1 MQDLSL
7 IKTDAFNFLIMKKIL
22 VLLIFVLSVGGNQIL
37 NAQEEK
43 PKVALVL
50 SGGGAKG
57 IAHIPLLQ
65 TLDSLGIVP
74 DIIIGTSMGGVVGGF
89 YAVGYSGDSI
99 AKIALSANWSELL
112 GGDISLDD
120 VSMEE
125 KSEFKRHLVDFDIIE
140 GKPKVNSGLL
150 KDQKLREFIS
160 SYTYPVFNVDDFDE
174 LPIPYRAMTTD
185 IVNGKEMLLEHGSL
199 SLAMRA
205 TMSIPAVFQPIPYE
219 NTLLVDGGVMNNFPV
234 DVAKKMG
241 YDFIIGSDVGG
252 GLQEKEK
259 LTSITAQLF
268 QAAMLTS
275 NLKNPSNRE
284 ACDILIDHMPF
295 LTYSTG
301 DFTKAAEIFKEGKI
315 GTNLQLQALIDLA
328 SKLKKHKQRAH
339 ELPDVK
345 DEFVLD
351 SVFYHDISEANLD
364 LVKARANIQV
374 GKKYSTKEII
384 NGIDKAMGTN
394 LFNQITYDGGI
405 VNGKK
410 ELHLTGHE
418 RSMNIIKGS
427 LHYDTYRGVGLMVN
441 YTGRNLVGK
450 SSRILV
456 TVDIAEQPR
465 FRLQYQKQFGSDKT
479 WWWRSEA
486 LAEFLEQKFYYRGE
500 VADSW
505 NSNYFQFDNQ
515 FNKNL
520 NSLHSYAGIGLS
532 YEMSGMTP
540 KTSTELNE
548 NLVEKYL
555 FSNLEIDAHYLF
567 SKMDQ
572 VYYPGKGT
580 FLRVG
585 VARSLIHDVSMDF
598 SDDNTIDVNGST
610 NGFTKAMLDFE
621 QRWAF
626 SDKITGIL
634 GANAAFIFEDKLK
647 SDDYWFS
654 DYGYAAKYSLGG
666 IVTAPR
672 KGSYVFPGLHE
683 DELFVNQMMRLN
695 LAVQLN
701 PFSKFYFSPHVNLA
715 TVGFRGF
722 NRYIENAFS
731 PVGDWSDG
739 VEPSSVVS
747 AGIKVGYHSFLGPL
761 NFDIS
766 YVNDVNK
773 IRVFFSV
780 GILFNRSN

>member
-1 MQDLSL
+1 MKKYR
-7 IKTDAFNFLIMKKIL
+7 IFLILMLFACVNHVIT
-22 VLLIFVLSVGGNQIL
+22 
-37 NAQEEK
+37 AQEEK

-65 TLDSLGIVP
+65 ALDSLGIVP

-99 AKIALSANWSELL
+99 SHIAHTADWGELL

-150 KDQKLREFIS
+150 KDQKLREFIT
-160 SYTYPVFNVDDFDE
+160 SYTYPVFAVNDFDE

-185 IVNGKEMLLEHGSL
+185 IVNGREVLLEEGSL

-252 GLQEKEK
+252 GLQKKEK
-259 LTSITAQLF
+259 LNSITAQLF

-275 NLKNPSNRE
+275 NLKNPSNRD

-301 DFTKAAEIFKEGKI
+301 DFTKAAEIYEQGKM
-315 GTNLQLQALIDLA
+315 GTNLQLTALADLA
-328 SKLKKHKQRAH
+328 ATLKNYKQREH
-339 ELPDVK
+339 KLPDVK

-374 GKKYSTKEII
+374 GKKYSSKEII
-384 NGIDKAMGTN
+384 SGIDKAMGTN

-405 VNGKK
+405 VEGKK

-441 YTGRNLVGK
+441 YTGRNLLGK

-456 TVDIAEQPR
+456 TADIAEQPR
-465 FRLQYQKQFGSDKT
+465 FRLQYQKQFGPEKT
-479 WWWRSEA
+479 WWWRSEV
-486 LAEFLEQKFYYRGE
+486 LTEFLEQKFYYKGE

-505 NSNYFQFDNQ
+505 KSNYFQFDNQ

-532 YEMSGMTP
+532 YEYSGMKP
-540 KTSTELNE
+540 KNSTELND
-548 NLVEKYL
+548 NLIDNYL
-555 FSNLEIDAHYLF
+555 FKNLEIDAHYLF
-567 SKMDQ
+567 SKMDK
-572 VYYPGKGT
+572 VYYPNKGT
-580 FLRVG
+580 FIRLG
-585 VARSLIHDVSMDF
+585 VARSLIHDVEVNYP
-598 SDDNTIDVNGST
+598 DNNAEDVNGST

-621 QRWAF
+621 RRWAF
-626 SDKITGIL
+626 SDKITGIV

-654 DYGYAAKYSLGG
+654 DYGYAAQYSLGG
-666 IVTAPR
+666 TVTAPR

-695 LAVQLN
+695 LAVQIN

-722 NRYIENAFS
+722 NSYIENAFS
-731 PVGDWSDG
+731 PVGDWSNG

-747 AGIKVGYHSFLGPL
+747 AGVNVGYHSFLGPL

-780 GILFNRSN
+780 GILFNKSN